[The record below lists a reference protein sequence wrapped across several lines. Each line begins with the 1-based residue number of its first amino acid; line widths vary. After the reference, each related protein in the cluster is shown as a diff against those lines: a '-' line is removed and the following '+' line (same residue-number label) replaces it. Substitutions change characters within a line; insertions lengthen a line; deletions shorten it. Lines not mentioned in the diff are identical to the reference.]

1 MPIAWL
7 WFAVLVLGYVMQ
19 FSTERIDEQTFT
31 GWCEGYC
38 DYNSNVVV
46 AFIGALFALV
56 TAYSLFPREH
66 DDATIDFLRA
76 LPISRRSIFIAKF
89 LAAWLL
95 LCTIN
100 LVAYLLDA
108 ALLSSNPESMGGKFY
123 TQVWTT
129 LLWRDCVFS
138 FIILSH
144 GVLLSWFRTTGLIIY
159 AVYLLTL
166 MWIESQWGSSGIWS
180 IFSLLSNE
188 YDGSR
193 LMVNQ
198 TGLIV
203 HTLLAL
209 LIVII
214 AYHLWSRSDS
224 SVTGSESSGRGMKFF
239 QIALSVFG
247 FVCLAGIVVYQVGQ
261 GTGSDVSGEL
271 KVAKTEHF
279 RFVYPS
285 SREETVQYMLE
296 HAEADYANLAAM
308 LGTEIQPGIRVD
320 LSAQSEHAAGLATW
334 KKIQMDLNSFS
345 DDISQRRVL
354 SHETTHVL
362 QSVDSNRA
370 LARNYSAVKFF
381 IEGMAQYTSFEV
393 VPEEARRESNWELA
407 SVSWKRQRIDFEDML
422 DANGFA
428 EKYDAEL
435 HYSLGD
441 LWTHAF
447 VDTCGLSA
455 LGDFVRAT
463 GRESAALDLPAGI
476 FWRDTMREIAC
487 DLDTVNERWAQHMEN
502 LYAQIPVAR
511 FPLYS
516 NIVVRRDLETDRII
530 IEAELKSAEE
540 SNETFDNPTRY
551 IVRVGRSSLQLA
563 SGVDSVYR
571 GSLVTEDNQ
580 QRIRFQ
586 IPAHEIVGK
595 RFRYQLGLSPSE
607 ESRYY
612 YEQWRRGSL

>member
-1 MPIAWL
+1 M
-7 WFAVLVLGYVMQ
+7 
-19 FSTERIDEQTFT
+19 
-31 GWCEGYC
+31 
-38 DYNSNVVV
+38 
-46 AFIGALFALV
+46 
-56 TAYSLFPREH
+56 
-66 DDATIDFLRA
+66 
-76 LPISRRSIFIAKF
+76 
-89 LAAWLL
+89 
-95 LCTIN
+95 
-100 LVAYLLDA
+100 
-108 ALLSSNPESMGGKFY
+108 
-123 TQVWTT
+123 
-129 LLWRDCVFS
+129 
-138 FIILSH
+138 
-144 GVLLSWFRTTGLIIY
+144 
-159 AVYLLTL
+159 
-166 MWIESQWGSSGIWS
+166 
-180 IFSLLSNE
+180 
-188 YDGSR
+188 
-193 LMVNQ
+193 
-198 TGLIV
+198 
-203 HTLLAL
+203 
-209 LIVII
+209 
-214 AYHLWSRSDS
+214 
-224 SVTGSESSGRGMKFF
+224 
-239 QIALSVFG
+239 
-247 FVCLAGIVVYQVGQ
+247 
-261 GTGSDVSGEL
+261 
-271 KVAKTEHF
+271 
-279 RFVYPS
+279 
-285 SREETVQYMLE
+285 
-296 HAEADYANLAAM
+296 
-308 LGTEIQPGIRVD
+308 
-320 LSAQSEHAAGLATW
+320 
-334 KKIQMDLNSFS
+334 
-345 DDISQRRVL
+345 
-354 SHETTHVL
+354 
-362 QSVDSNRA
+362 
-370 LARNYSAVKFF
+370 
-381 IEGMAQYTSFEV
+381 
-393 VPEEARRESNWELA
+393 PEEARRESNWELA

-540 SNETFDNPTRY
+540 SNVTFDNPTRY

-595 RFRYQLGLSPSE
+595 RFRYQLGFSPSE